1 MSFFLDAKK
10 ITSLSPCGSKRQ
22 PQCPLPGYTAGLIFI
37 TIMARKSAYLGF
49 ALFPGLALAA
59 LSLDSVPSGY
69 KGRLFF
75 FLFIHSKLSEAA
87 KVINKSK
94 CKMKGI
100 TSSGNRP
107 STDSIPAAEITML
120 IQQVR
125 MRKSCIVS
133 DDRKA
138 SSPYQAI
145 KFESDTN
152 QAINVLIKR
161 KTDRYWIFTALWGW
175 LVSTFNPDARVQENS
190 VEITADTFGKAEQTL
205 ILRALLYLSLVPF
218 LS

>member
-1 MSFFLDAKK
+1 MPCFL
-10 ITSLSPCGSKRQ
+10 SLGVRSESGICHGYEFKEGSEIKRQ
-22 PQCPLPGYTAGLIFI
+22 PQCPLPGYTVGLILI
-37 TIMARKSAYLGF
+37 TIMATKYVYLGF
-49 ALFPGLALAA
+49 ALFSGLALAA
-59 LSLDSVPSGY
+59 LSLDSIPAGY
-69 KGRLFF
+69 K
-75 FLFIHSKLSEAA
+75 EAA

-138 SSPYQAI
+138 SSPYHSMG
-145 KFESDTN
+145 FESDTN

-175 LVSTFNPDARVQENS
+175 LVSTFNPLARVQEKS
-190 VEITADTFGKAEQTL
+190 VEITADPFGKAEQTL